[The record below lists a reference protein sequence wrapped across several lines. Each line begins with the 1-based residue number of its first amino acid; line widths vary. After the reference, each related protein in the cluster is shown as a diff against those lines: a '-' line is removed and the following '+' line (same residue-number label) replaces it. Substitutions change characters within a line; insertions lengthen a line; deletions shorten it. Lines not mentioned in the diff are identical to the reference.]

1 MSDVVPSKEC
11 VVLQEMTEMEIIPLE
26 DLDEE
31 FEILTSDD
39 ELSDT
44 EHEINK
50 TPTKTKISS
59 FLDYFN
65 TQKNDTDSVLLNH
78 FLANPI
84 KEVLTTHQDDS
95 IILPSVCKIPKNLS
109 NHKNAFFAK
118 ISYRIVAK
126 EGKKEYGTAFVKCIP
141 DPNIM
146 ENRINL
152 SPALIKWKELQ
163 MNEKVFL
170 ESLHFT
176 DSYNKSI
183 VSEIEFESQDMKNA
197 EALETFLLT
206 DLHIFERN
214 SPIEIEGNTGTIGF
228 KNQIDNFAITSTNC
242 KVKHLQ
248 TNDISS
254 NITKTKKDATE
265 KYAAIHQEQF
275 NLCYNFCLASL
286 DSNKLLNS
294 QHALVTGVPG
304 IGKTT
309 FCFRIA
315 DKLNK
320 EKNVTSS
327 IINCS
332 LLKGK
337 RGDIIK
343 KKVME
348 EIKKLVKVVPSILV
362 LENLEVVFGLK
373 DEEQND
379 DISTNLALWLSQL
392 LKQINQTNNCLMIL
406 GTCESIESLNSHLN
420 TSSGSSTFESI
431 FKLTPPSAEE
441 KRELLKLYLNHVP
454 DEIKKLELDEFLPCD
469 IKSICDRI
477 VAFNAYDNPTKVI
490 STYTPVSYWGKSLKP
505 ELKRNLDQVGGMFEA
520 KDILTKT
527 ILWQIQ
533 YEEIFESVGV
543 RMPKGVLL
551 YGAPGT
557 GKALKNKHQNSERE
571 GILG

>member
-1 MSDVVPSKEC
+1 
-11 VVLQEMTEMEIIPLE
+11 MTEMEIIPLE

-39 ELSDT
+39 EQSDT

-50 TPTKTKISS
+50 TPSKTKLSS

-65 TQKNDTDSVLLNH
+65 TQKKDTDAVLLNH

-84 KEVLTTHQDDS
+84 KEVLTTYQDDS
-95 IILPSVCKIPKNLS
+95 IILPSVCKIPQNLS

-126 EGKKEYGTAFVKCIP
+126 EGKKEYGSAFVKCIP
-141 DPNIM
+141 DQNIM
-146 ENRINL
+146 ENRIYL
-152 SPALIKWKELQ
+152 SPSLIKWKELQ

-170 ESLHFT
+170 ESLDFN

-183 VSEIEFESQDMKNA
+183 VSEIELESQDMKNA
-197 EALETFLLT
+197 QALETFLLT
-206 DLHIFERN
+206 DLHIFERK
-214 SPIEIEGNTGTIGF
+214 SPIEIEGNKGTIGF

-242 KVKHLQ
+242 KVKHVQ
-248 TNDISS
+248 TNDISY
-254 NITKTKKDATE
+254 NITKIKNEKKDATE

-309 FCFRIA
+309 FCHRIT

-327 IINCS
+327 LINCS

-337 RGDIIK
+337 RGDVIK

-379 DISTNLALWLSQL
+379 DTSTNLALWLSQL

-420 TSSGSSTFESI
+420 SSSGSSTFESI
-431 FKLTPPSAEE
+431 FKLTPPSAIE
-441 KRELLKLYLNHVP
+441 KEELLKLYLNHVP

-477 VAFNAYDNPTKVI
+477 VAFNAYDNPSKVI
-490 STYTPVSYWGKSLKP
+490 SSYTPVSYWGKSLKP

-557 GKALKNKHQNSERE
+557 GKGLKNKFQD
-571 GILG
+571 